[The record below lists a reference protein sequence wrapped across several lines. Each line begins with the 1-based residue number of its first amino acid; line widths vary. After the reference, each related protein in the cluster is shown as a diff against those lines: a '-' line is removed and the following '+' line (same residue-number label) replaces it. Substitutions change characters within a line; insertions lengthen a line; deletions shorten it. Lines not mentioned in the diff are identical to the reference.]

1 MHIVTSVRVKSDFAE
16 GSSLTRV
23 LQPVKRLAGVL
34 LVNFAIQTAVA
45 FDVEG
50 SHFLRIATLGGVP
63 SLLVFTSSQ
72 EGGSDDFYLQYA
84 PHGSLSKESTALPST
99 LIFFHCFQMLEAI
112 TLLYIVFQECNKAG
126 LRAVFQQPENEG
138 SAEWWQWRSGL
149 VYSATAE
156 VNAYQVS
163 EL

>member
-84 PHGSLSKESTALPST
+84 PHGSLSKESTATHCNALPST
-99 LIFFHCFQMLEAI
+99 LFRCLRRSRFSTSSFRSVTRPACALSSNSRRTRA
-112 TLLYIVFQECNKAG
+112 LLSGGNG
-126 LRAVFQQPENEG
+126 AVASSTRPLQ
-138 SAEWWQWRSGL
+138 R
-149 VYSATAE
+149 
-156 VNAYQVS
+156 
-163 EL
+163 

>member
-1 MHIVTSVRVKSDFAE
+1 MTFIFNTLLMAACPKKALQRTAKH
-16 GSSLTRV
+16 SL
-23 LQPVKRLAGVL
+23 
-34 LVNFAIQTAVA
+34 
-45 FDVEG
+45 
-50 SHFLRIATLGGVP
+50 
-63 SLLVFTSSQ
+63 
-72 EGGSDDFYLQYA
+72 
-84 PHGSLSKESTALPST
+84 
-99 LIFFHCFQMLEAI
+99 QMLEAI